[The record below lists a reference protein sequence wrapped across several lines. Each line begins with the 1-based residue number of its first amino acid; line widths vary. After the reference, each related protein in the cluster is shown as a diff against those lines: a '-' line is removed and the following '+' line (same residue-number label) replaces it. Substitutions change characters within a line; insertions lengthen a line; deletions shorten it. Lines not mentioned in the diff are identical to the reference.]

1 MERKA
6 MNPRMLTVVSA
17 TVDAGRES
25 ELLAGFHSLVDAPVP
40 DGLLRTQLL
49 RGDGGHWQIQ
59 RLWMDRDPLTG
70 CGPVPS
76 LRPRQHSSEAWALT
90 PRSKSSKS
98 LSSTDSRSAALV
110 GPPCLQRFRGS

>member
-59 RLWMDRDPLTG
+59 SLWMDRDALDRMRAGSEPPAAPTLFRSVG
-70 CGPVPS
+70 ADPS
-76 LRPRQHSSEAWALT
+76 LQIFEVTVEH
-90 PRSKSSKS
+90 
-98 LSSTDSRSAALV
+98 
-110 GPPCLQRFRGS
+110 